1 MLTPIEIKKQEFSR
15 SVRGY
20 DVSEVK
26 SFLETV
32 ADDIAKLN
40 MKLRTQE
47 IEIEKL
53 QSELKPMQSM
63 EQTMKEAVFNTQET
77 LRTAQEG
84 SRKEADLVIKGAEIE
99 AEKIIRNAHIE
110 GRSIRQEVDV
120 LIERR
125 DSFVRKLK
133 HLLRSELELID
144 LLETTEPDEDGTVSK
159 N

>member
-20 DVSEVK
+20 DISEVR

-32 ADDIAKLN
+32 ADDLTKLN
-40 MKLRTQE
+40 EKLRSQE
-47 IEIEKL
+47 ISIEKL

-84 SRKEADLVIKGAEIE
+84 SRKEANLIIKGAELE
-99 AEKIIRNAHIE
+99 ADRLIRKAHE
-110 GRSIRQEVDV
+110 EVRSIRQEIDV

-125 DSFVRKLK
+125 DSFIRKLK

-144 LLETTEPDEDGTVSK
+144 LLEVQEPDDVGAVSQK
-159 N
+159 